1 MQIDP
6 RRSAAFMAAVDTG
19 SLEAAAAQLSLTP
32 SAVSQRISALEQDF
46 GTPLLVR
53 SRPCRPTGPGT
64 RLLQYLRRSTLLES
78 EFLAEMDMDEGPA
91 RVALAINNDT
101 LATWLLPLL
110 APILTGEE
118 LLVEFVLDNQGH
130 TFALLEQ
137 GRVVACVS
145 GEATPMHG
153 CTVSPLG
160 QMRYRM
166 VAATGFAAHWFA
178 DGFDRESARRA
189 PVVVFDRKDSL
200 QSAFLLKH
208 FGLPEGS
215 YPFHYVP
222 ASDPYA
228 QAIRLGMGYGLLPL
242 EQCAAM
248 LRDGTMVDLTPQ
260 LHVDVPLYWHAW
272 RIQPPRL
279 ERMGGALLKAAR
291 RPAAA
296 AGVRPKAASPGV
308 KCRPARRRSW

>member
-6 RRSAAFMAAVDTG
+6 RRSAAFIAAVDTG
-19 SLEAAAAQLSLTP
+19 SLEAAAAQLAITP
-32 SAVSQRISALEQDF
+32 SAVSQRISALEHDF

-64 RLLQYLRRSTLLES
+64 RLLQYLRRSTLLEA
-78 EFLAEMDMDEGPA
+78 EFLAEMGMDAGPA
-91 RVALAINNDT
+91 RVALAVNNDT
-101 LATWLLPLL
+101 LATWLLPVL
-110 APILTGEE
+110 APILQAEE

-137 GRVVACVS
+137 GRVVACIS
-145 GEATPMHG
+145 GEAAPLRG

-160 QMRYRM
+160 LMRYRM
-166 VAATGFAAHWFA
+166 VASSGFARAWFP
-178 DGFDRESARRA
+178 DGFHRDAAQRA

-208 FGLPEGS
+208 FGLPEGA

-222 ASDPYA
+222 ASDPYG
-228 QAIRLGMGYGLLPL
+228 QSIRLGMGYGLLPL
-242 EQCAAM
+242 EQCDAM

-272 RIQPPRL
+272 RIQPRRL
-279 ERMGGALLKAAR
+279 ERMGAALLRAAF
-291 RPAAA
+291 
-296 AGVRPKAASPGV
+296 GVLLPLP
-308 KCRPARRRSW
+308 